1 MDQHSSNRKPVI
13 IAAGT
18 WSINIGN
25 AFFQFA
31 GKYIMSQV
39 SVNRRV
45 EMLTDQPGYWMY
57 GRKRSAKNCFRLL
70 DYIDADYVFL
80 NEIFF
85 A

>member
-1 MDQHSSNRKPVI
+1 MSYHPTAKKPVI
-13 IAAGT
+13 VAAGT
-18 WSINIGN
+18 WSTNIGN
-25 AFFQFA
+25 AFFQCA

-45 EMLTDQPGYWMY
+45 EMLTDQPGYWTY
-57 GRKRSAKNCFRLL
+57 GRKRTAKNCFRLL

-80 NEIFF
+80 HGIFS